1 MEASP
6 VTVAGTLRDQ
16 SSGFARA
23 PRILEVLYSFRV
35 GGSELVG
42 LDLARQLVE
51 SGAEVY
57 CAAIDAEPGPLQER
71 CAQYGISVVDLR
83 IATRNPLTRNG
94 LSLALAHRLKDLHL
108 DAVHLQ
114 HFLAL
119 NKLGL
124 PARLAGI
131 RRVVVTEHS
140 VLDASQSRAGRFRI
154 RLNWRLASTITVVHD
169 GIKEYLCGQLGIPEH
184 RVEVIPIGIETGKYH
199 RHDRQAR
206 RTALGI
212 GDEVVF
218 IFVGRLAPVKNIAGL
233 VAAFLAVQS
242 RSRVPSR
249 LLILGT
255 GEEQSA
261 VQMLIDHH
269 PFGRQVVLVG
279 EQADVRSYLA
289 AADVF
294 VLNSRSEGT
303 PRALLEAMA
312 VGLPAICPAVGNI
325 PTMIAGRGWLTDPSD
340 AASLENAMHYV
351 LQNPTAIDE
360 AGSTCTTYVRE
371 NFDARRAVDRYRQL
385 LLNRDSVAR
394 PENDAT

>member
-1 MEASP
+1 MSAP
-6 VTVAGTLRDQ
+6 
-16 SSGFARA
+16 A

-51 SGAEVY
+51 GGAQVY
-57 CAAIDAEPGPLQER
+57 CAAIDAGPGPLQEQ
-71 CAQYGISVVDLR
+71 CKQHGIQVVDLR
-83 IATRNPLTRNG
+83 ISTRNPLTRNG
-94 LSLALAHRLKDLHL
+94 LSLALTRRLRELRL

-131 RRVVVTEHS
+131 KRVVVTEHS

-154 RLNWRLASTITVVHD
+154 RLNWRLANAITVVHP
-169 GIKEYLCGQLGIPEH
+169 GIKEYLCRDLRIPAS
-184 RVEVIPIGIETGKYH
+184 RVEVIPIGIETDEYH
-199 RHDRQAR
+199 DDDRIAR
-206 RTALGI
+206 RTELGF

-218 IFVGRLAPVKNIAGL
+218 VFVGRLALVKNVPGL
-233 VAAFLAVQS
+233 VAAFLSVQS
-242 RSRVPSR
+242 KSRAPSH
-249 LLILGT
+249 LLIVGG
-255 GEEQSA
+255 GEEDAA
-261 VQMLIDHH
+261 VRATIKGH
-269 PFGRQVVLVG
+269 PFGHRVTLAG

-312 VGLPAICPAVGNI
+312 TGLPAICPAVGNI

-340 AASLENAMHYV
+340 PVSLENAMYFV
-351 LQNPTAIDE
+351 LQNPAAVAA
-360 AGSTCTTYVRE
+360 AGSRCRAYVQE
-371 NFDARRAVDRYRQL
+371 NFDTRHSVDRYRRL
-385 LLNRDSVAR
+385 LLNQDSGVR
-394 PENDAT
+394 PKHDAT